1 MTTDKR
7 LYNDV
12 ARRII
17 AMIDEGQ
24 FPAGSRLP
32 GERDLAVQLGV
43 SRVTVREAQIALQ
56 AQNRI
61 EVRTGS
67 GAKVLPPKPA
77 KEDLPAIEAF
87 ELTQARTLFES
98 EAAALAATVI
108 TDEELE
114 KLDDLVGQMA
124 DDSQANS
131 ALHQDADREFHMT
144 IARASKN
151 AAIIDTI
158 ERLWRFRTEITEIKQ
173 AYDSICGITPEMR
186 LAEHRDIALALR
198 DRDPAK
204 ARAAMRRHFTCIIEA
219 MLSTAEQQA
228 IEDARRRTSETR
240 QRFLDNAEMTL

>member
-12 ARRII
+12 AKRIL

-24 FPAGSRLP
+24 FPPGSRLP
-32 GERDLAVQLGV
+32 GERDLATQLGV

-56 AQNRI
+56 AQERI

-67 GAKVLPPKPA
+67 GAKVLPSKQPSQALPK
-77 KEDLPAIEAF
+77 IEAF

-98 EAAALAATVI
+98 EAAALAATII
-108 TDEELE
+108 TEAELDALDALVE
-114 KLDDLVGQMA
+114 KMGPGSEGND
-124 DDSQANS
+124 

-151 AAIIDTI
+151 TAIVDAI
-158 ERLWRFRTEITEIKQ
+158 ERLWRFRTEIPEIQ
-173 AYDSICGITPEMR
+173 TAYDSICGISPEMR
-186 LAEHRDIALALR
+186 LAEHRDIANALR
-198 DRDPAK
+198 EGDPAK

-219 MLSTAEQQA
+219 MLNTAEQQA
-228 IEDARRRTSETR
+228 IEAARRRTSETR
-240 QRFLDNAEMTL
+240 QRFLDSAEMTL